1 MRQISELHIGKHN
14 YERLLLVDNRGT
26 IDFGYLMDGMI
37 KIGRDFYQLTDFKSF
52 STISDLK
59 NKLEII

>member
-1 MRQISELHIGKHN
+1 MRQISELHIGKYN

-37 KIGRDFYQLTDFKSF
+37 KIGQVFYQLTDFKSF
-52 STISDLK
+52 STMTELK